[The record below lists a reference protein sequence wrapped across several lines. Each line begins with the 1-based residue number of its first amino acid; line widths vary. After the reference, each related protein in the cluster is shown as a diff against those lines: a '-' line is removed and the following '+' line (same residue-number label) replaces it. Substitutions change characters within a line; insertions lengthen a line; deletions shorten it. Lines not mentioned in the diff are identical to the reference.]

1 MRATETNVLSF
12 IGGLDKVFIIPPFQ
26 RNYEWTYEQC
36 EELFNDIISAYRN
49 KKNHYLGNI
58 VYYVGKN
65 NGASY
70 SEFILVDGQQRVT
83 SILLLLCALR
93 DAIEDQSVFESV
105 NKRYLINDTN
115 ENRFRIRLKQTAYDA
130 KSFIAI
136 IDKTPIE
143 KDDNNVSKNYFY
155 FKKLIYDSDIDPKA
169 IYETIPKLE
178 VVDVNLQIEDDLGAI
193 QTVFEKI
200 NSTGKR
206 LTPADLI
213 RNYLLLANTSAEQE
227 RLYEDYWVK
236 IEQKIKN
243 DNISRFARDY
253 LILNV
258 FEDVPE
264 NKIYKMFKDH
274 FDTAEA
280 LHIDILRDMYKYSE
294 YYKWLKF
301 ENCPNDKINKTI
313 NLLNFVKSDDV
324 YPLYLYLFNTHYE
337 EDKIELLKIFTL
349 LSDFMLRYRVVS
361 PSGGGGALRSVVQQL
376 LEGLNLGVVENSYQ
390 GIYYELSNSSAPS
403 GRFPDDSEFMQS
415 LMSAVNTNYAKA
427 VLLKIEENERHNVL
441 VPLADVTVEHIM
453 PQTLS
458 DWWTKNFEG
467 EENAEEVH
475 SEYLNCIGNLTPI
488 SQSYNSKISNKSWD
502 IKRSHLA
509 DVQFVITS
517 EVAQN
522 LEWKE
527 QNIQER
533 NSDVAKRACISITA
547 PLQRE
552 RKYQTKNTTGEFEAG
567 VYPISDIGTPMA
579 GTVLEYLIYDNQNI
593 EITTWKDFLCKVCE
607 IAYSIDA
614 NLFEDIVVEN
624 KIHKATSKNNFPY
637 KDPIIT
643 EIKNLLL
650 EAKPIGNTSYFS
662 EGNIS
667 SDRARVYAKQLMDI
681 YGATDRVQISVRKR

>member
-1 MRATETNVLSF
+1 M
-12 IGGLDKVFIIPPFQ
+12 P
-26 RNYEWTYEQC
+26 
-36 EELFNDIISAYRN
+36 
-49 KKNHYLGNI
+49 
-58 VYYVGKN
+58 
-65 NGASY
+65 
-70 SEFILVDGQQRVT
+70 
-83 SILLLLCALR
+83 
-93 DAIEDQSVFESV
+93 ES
-105 NKRYLINDTN
+105 
-115 ENRFRIRLKQTAYDA
+115 
-130 KSFIAI
+130 
-136 IDKTPIE
+136 
-143 KDDNNVSKNYFY
+143 
-155 FKKLIYDSDIDPKA
+155 
-169 IYETIPKLE
+169 
-178 VVDVNLQIEDDLGAI
+178 
-193 QTVFEKI
+193 
-200 NSTGKR
+200 
-206 LTPADLI
+206 
-213 RNYLLLANTSAEQE
+213 
-227 RLYEDYWVK
+227 
-236 IEQKIKN
+236 
-243 DNISRFARDY
+243 
-253 LILNV
+253 
-258 FEDVPE
+258 
-264 NKIYKMFKDH
+264 KIYKIFKEH
-274 FDTAEA
+274 FDTAES
-280 LHIDILRDMYKYSE
+280 LRVDILRDMYKYSE

-313 NLLNFVKSDDV
+313 KLLNFVKSDDV

-361 PSGGGGALRSVVQQL
+361 PSGGGGALRSVVQQI

-415 LMSAVNTNYAKA
+415 LMNAVNMNYAKA
-427 VLLKIEENERHNVL
+427 VLLKIEENERHNVP

-458 DWWTKNFEG
+458 DWWIKNFEG

-488 SQSYNSKISNKSWD
+488 SQSYNLKISNKSWD
-502 IKRSHLA
+502 FKRSRLA

-527 QNIQER
+527 QNIQKR

-643 EIKNLLL
+643 EIKNLLI